1 MDIRLRRA
9 AADMNWDNTRYFL
22 AIARSG
28 CCAAPPPA
36 GGRPATVGRRLA
48 AFEEELGATLFLRT
62 PQGYVLSRAGEMM
75 LADAEQMESAAEAIG
90 RKSALADR
98 LLAGPVRIATT
109 DTLAEGFVLPALAAL
124 QRRHPELEYTLLTA
138 TELVDVAAR
147 EADLAVRP
155 APAGG
160 QRHHQEAGRGGD
172 GALRRA
178 GLPARRGKPR
188 SGAGLS
194 GHDLL
199 MFRAIRCRATGRSS
213 AAKAC
218 AARTWRCN
226 RTRRWRCVPAALRGM
241 GIALLSAFPRATA
254 DWCGSFPIAAT
265 GSTSGWCCTRTCAAW
280 ARARGDRGAGRRLRA
295 ERAARAGCSWSTE

>member
-1 MDIRLRRA
+1 MDTRLRHA

-28 CCAAPPPA
+28 SLRGAAA
-36 GGRPATVGRRLA
+36 SLEVDQATVGRRLA

-62 PQGYVLSRAGEMM
+62 PQGYVLSQAGEMM

-147 EADLAVRP
+147 EADLAVRGLRP
-155 APAGG
+155 QAGNVIIKKLGVVEMGLYAAP
-160 QRHHQEAGRGGD
+160 D
-172 GALRRA
+172 YL
-178 GLPARRGKPR
+178 ARRGKPR
-188 SGAGLS
+188 RGAGLS

-199 MFRAIRCRATGRSS
+199 MFPRDTVPRHWQELGGESLRGAHVALQSNSQMALRS
-213 AAKAC
+213 
-218 AARTWRCN
+218 
-226 RTRRWRCVPAALRGM
+226 AALRGM
-241 GIALLSAFPRATA
+241 GIALLSAF
-254 DWCGSFPIAAT
+254 
-265 GSTSGWCCTRTCAAW
+265 
-280 ARARGDRGAGRRLRA
+280 LA
-295 ERAARAGCSWSTE
+295 ERDSGLVRIFPDRRDWVDIWLVLHPDLRRVARVRAVIEALAGAFKR